1 MRAWTSIFVLVVLLG
16 VTGCGSKMSGAVD
29 QSMDTQ
35 CALDSMAYLEEMH
48 DLASGGGEEDKSDG
62 KVNQAYCNE
71 IETYLDE
78 GKLGSANKDGL
89 KKLLDELRKA
99 KEKDEIQRITGE
111 MAGLIQLPEKYMSKF
126 AKKYK
131 K

>member
-1 MRAWTSIFVLVVLLG
+1 
-16 VTGCGSKMSGAVD
+16 
-29 QSMDTQ
+29 
-35 CALDSMAYLEEMH
+35 MAYLEEMH

-62 KVNQAYCNE
+62 KVNQSYCNE